1 MTQRFIAQKN
11 LALAEPVILRRAS
24 LPPAGE

>member
-11 LALAEPVILRRAS
+11 LAMAEPVIPRRAR